1 MICTKPLVNSLEDAR
16 RVWQAAQRT
25 GRQLLVGQS
34 TRFFESFDRQR
45 QAYERGELG
54 QLELADAHYIH
65 RMDWFYDKSA
75 WAIDTTDWVY
85 LGLSHPIDLV
95 RWYLGHIDEVSA
107 YGSTSK
113 LGQQYGL
120 RTFDIYSV
128 NLRAADGRM
137 GRVLGNYGL
146 HELPSAR
153 NCIELMLYGSAG
165 TSLAQYHDMRYLH
178 TAADGTEIK
187 EDALY
192 ARRAY
197 YFNNEVHGM
206 HYGEFAKYTD
216 YFAQALL
223 EKRPYS
229 PNLAEGLETFCVM
242 EAVRQSAQT
251 REPVHIAP
259 LLKAIGL

>member
-1 MICTKPLVNSLEDAR
+1 MV
-16 RVWQAAQRT
+16 
-25 GRQLLVGQS
+25 
-34 TRFFESFDRQR
+34 ESFGSEARHLPVGNG
-45 QAYERGELG
+45 AGKGHHASLT
-54 QLELADAHYIH
+54 
-65 RMDWFYDKSA
+65 DKA
-75 WAIDTTDWVY
+75 
-85 LGLSHPIDLV
+85 
-95 RWYLGHIDEVSA
+95 E
-107 YGSTSK
+107 
-113 LGQQYGL
+113 
-120 RTFDIYSV
+120 
-128 NLRAADGRM
+128 GRF
-137 GRVLGNYGL
+137 
-146 HELPSAR
+146 
-153 NCIELMLYGSAG
+153 
-165 TSLAQYHDMRYLH
+165 
-178 TAADGTEIK
+178 GTEIK